1 MKRSE
6 MAEILS
12 KRFEEIG
19 LNTTP
24 SVLAES
30 VLRMIEDA
38 GMNPPDYTV
47 NHFNNN
53 ENVCNIIKR
62 QWEPEEHDMEIV
74 G

>member
-1 MKRSE
+1 MKRSK

-38 GMNPPDYTV
+38 GMIQPDYTV
-47 NHFNNN
+47 NHWNNN
-53 ENVCNIIKR
+53 ENVCKTIKGK
-62 QWEPEEHDMEIV
+62 WEPEDSDEEV
-74 G
+74 VK